1 MTSQLSTTTREDL
14 LSIARGKRIRNKSR
28 LHELE
33 RLGLVALTT
42 VNHELR
48 VREITS
54 EGMAALTAM
63 GKEGRWMPRKF

>member
-1 MTSQLSTTTREDL
+1 MTSHLSATTREDL
-14 LSIARGKRIRNKSR
+14 LAIARGKRIRNKSR

-48 VREITS
+48 IREITTD
-54 EGMAALTAM
+54 GMDVLAAM

>member
-1 MTSQLSTTTREDL
+1 MTSHLSATTREDL
-14 LSIARGKRIRNKSR
+14 LAIARGKRIRNKSR

-48 VREITS
+48 IREITTD
-54 EGMAALTAM
+54 GMDVLAAM
-63 GKEGRWMPRKF
+63 GKERRWTPRKF

>member
-14 LSIARGKRIRNKSR
+14 FAVARGKRIRNKSR

-33 RLGLVALTT
+33 RLGLVVLTT

-48 VREITS
+48 IREITTD
-54 EGMAALTAM
+54 GMDVLAAM
-63 GKEGRWMPRKF
+63 GKEGRWTPRKF

>member
-14 LSIARGKRIRNKSR
+14 LAIARGKRIRNQSR

-33 RLGLVALTT
+33 CLGLVTLTT

-48 VREITS
+48 VREITTD
-54 EGMAALTAM
+54 GMDVLAAM